1 TLSANT
7 VVRRT
12 EDIGHNVFGQ
22 LLSDICAS
30 EWFTLAVDES
40 TDISDVS
47 QLSLYILYVKDF
59 ELREEFFSLLQLPE
73 RTTGVDVKSA
83 INKFFT
89 KWNIPKDKLVSL
101 TTDSAKATTGSVT
114 GLVGLLQKDPCYKNL
129 KTCIHCL
136 IHQQA
141 LCSKHRNMENVMSF
155 VVKTVN
161 VIKKSSALT
170 HFKALLCQQGKD
182 KSPLES
188 TEWLIDTHFLTDLT
202 HVNQL
207 NLQLQGQNQLITDLI
222 SAVNSFKAK
231 LKIFVRDITARKH
244 FVFLSKQLASALT
257 AESIALSA
265 FKPDKYIR
273 ILEDM
278 ILEFNL
284 HFGELATLS
293 PIAELLCNP
302 FKADSEPFSNQFGSK
317 LASFLSIDDVEG
329 NTDMEVCELQ
339 NSMELKEC
347 FDSYRKFIE
356 FWKLVPRKQYK
367 AGSCYNKIMW
377 GSSYVCEQMFSVIK
391 IIKSKLCS
399 SISDSHPED
408 SLQISTA
415 SYTPQYSLIVL
426 AIQNQKSH

>member
-1 TLSANT
+1 PFTDGALLKEASILLVSTLCKGEKYGDAIIKKLTDVTLSANT

-202 HVNQL
+202 TVNQL

-302 FKADSEPFSNQFGSK
+302 FN
-317 LASFLSIDDVEG
+317 IDDVEG

-347 FDSYRKFIE
+347 FDSYSSGSLFQGSSI
-356 FWKLVPRKQYK
+356 KQEAVITK
-367 AGSCYNKIMW
+367 VASIVVVMW

-408 SLQISTA
+408 SLQIST
-415 SYTPQYSLIVL
+415 
-426 AIQNQKSH
+426 